1 MKQAWIEKTE
11 QYLDNEMSASERL
24 QFEQEMAVNE
34 ELSSYVSLYREIE
47 ATMQN
52 SKKNDPAEEALKNS
66 LKTLNASYFNQE
78 TRENNLPN
86 NLKAT
91 TIAEQKPAIHLPR
104 NKRKVLYR
112 ALFAVAAAIAG
123 IIVIAVTWFP
133 KNKEISPVIAGAE
146 KTDAIKSPAK
156 AQTDSL
162 EKSIPSNLAVQ
173 HASDT
178 AAQKKERHAIDR
190 KKREELFAANFEADA
205 TPAVTEGP
213 LEDAF
218 NYYTDK
224 HYDEAAQEFSSANL
238 ASVTRGLAT
247 DSNRT
252 AFYADYYAGISYL
265 EQERNADAIGKLES
279 AVTKSTDESFRL
291 NAEWYLALA
300 YLRSGDITK
309 VNELLTKISGNT
321 NETAHKLKATRLLA
335 ALK

>member
-1 MKQAWIEKTE
+1 
-11 QYLDNEMSASERL
+11 
-24 QFEQEMAVNE
+24 
-34 ELSSYVSLYREIE
+34 
-47 ATMQN
+47 
-52 SKKNDPAEEALKNS
+52 
-66 LKTLNASYFNQE
+66 
-78 TRENNLPN
+78 
-86 NLKAT
+86 
-91 TIAEQKPAIHLPR
+91 
-104 NKRKVLYR
+104 
-112 ALFAVAAAIAG
+112 
-123 IIVIAVTWFP
+123 
-133 KNKEISPVIAGAE
+133 
-146 KTDAIKSPAK
+146 
-156 AQTDSL
+156 
-162 EKSIPSNLAVQ
+162 
-173 HASDT
+173 
-178 AAQKKERHAIDR
+178 
-190 KKREELFAANFEADA
+190 
-205 TPAVTEGP
+205 

-224 HYDEAAQEFSSANL
+224 HYGEAAQEFSSANL

-291 NAEWYLALA
+291 KAEWYLALA